1 MSELSHYLRTFNAG
15 HISSLRGIKR
25 GLEKEAL
32 RITPKGALAQTPH
45 PESLGSSLT
54 HPHITTDFSEAL
66 MEFIT
71 PPCDSISS
79 MLTWMD
85 EIHRFTYQQIHKQGE
100 LLWMASMPCAIDSE
114 ELIPIAKY
122 GSSNSARMK
131 HIYRIGL
138 SHRYGRTMQT
148 IAGIHYNFSFPD
160 EFWLQLQKIDK
171 RTDSLQDYKT
181 EKYFAL
187 IRNFRRYFWLLLYL
201 FGAAPA
207 ACPTFVKQRQHSLE
221 KFQNHS
227 LYYPFATSLRMGELG
242 YQSKAQASIMADYN
256 SLHGYTHSLLLAL
269 TTPHSDYEKIGA
281 RNNGEYKQLSCNL
294 LQIENEFYSTIRPK
308 RVTRRGETPIHAMR
322 ERGVEYVEV
331 RSIDINPFNTIGI
344 DSVQAHFIETF
355 LLFCLLEESPPTNA
369 DEYKQIAE
377 NQRLVVNEGRNPH
390 LEVFCHGSK
399 INLRLC
405 SKNLLDKLKPLAA
418 LLDQAIGDSDYSLA
432 VEVQIPK
439 LHDEHKTPSAHMLD
453 TMTKNEL
460 SFFKMAYKQSCQ
472 YQDYFLAHPLAADRQ
487 KYFENMAKESITAQ
501 KNIESSD
508 NISFEQYLNNYF
520 QQYKAGI

>member
-242 YQSKAQASIMADYN
+242 YQSKAQASIHSMVILTPFC
-256 SLHGYTHSLLLAL
+256 LHSPHPIQIMKKLAL
-269 TTPHSDYEKIGA
+269 
-281 RNNGEYKQLSCNL
+281 
-294 LQIENEFYSTIRPK
+294 
-308 RVTRRGETPIHAMR
+308 VTMA
-322 ERGVEYVEV
+322 
-331 RSIDINPFNTIGI
+331 NTN
-344 DSVQAHFIETF
+344 S
-355 LLFCLLEESPPTNA
+355 
-369 DEYKQIAE
+369 
-377 NQRLVVNEGRNPH
+377 
-390 LEVFCHGSK
+390 
-399 INLRLC
+399 
-405 SKNLLDKLKPLAA
+405 
-418 LLDQAIGDSDYSLA
+418 
-432 VEVQIPK
+432 
-439 LHDEHKTPSAHMLD
+439 
-453 TMTKNEL
+453 
-460 SFFKMAYKQSCQ
+460 
-472 YQDYFLAHPLAADRQ
+472 
-487 KYFENMAKESITAQ
+487 
-501 KNIESSD
+501 
-508 NISFEQYLNNYF
+508 
-520 QQYKAGI
+520 